1 MVKIRYVQYIT
12 GHLTF
17 QVIFF
22 VLQGIIFALPEKERK
37 ELAVKYF
44 TDGYNCAQSV
54 ALAFADLVDIKSETL
69 AKLSSSFGG
78 GMGRLRE
85 VCGAVSGMTMVAG
98 FLSPCPTADDP
109 AAKKANYALVQHFA
123 EKFREQNGAIVCRT
137 LLGLDH
143 TKDEPTPSPRT
154 AEYYKKRPCAELVGD
169 AARIIAEW
177 LLAIGY

>member
-1 MVKIRYVQYIT
+1 M
-12 GHLTF
+12 
-17 QVIFF
+17 
-22 VLQGIIFALPEKERK
+22 FAATIAAP
-37 ELAVKYF
+37 
-44 TDGYNCAQSV
+44 
-54 ALAFADLVDIKSETL
+54 
-69 AKLSSSFGG
+69 FGG

-109 AAKKANYALVQHFA
+109 AAKRANYALVQHFA
-123 EKFREQNGAIVCRT
+123 EKFRATNGAIVCRT

-169 AARIIAEW
+169 AARVIAEY
-177 LLAIGY
+177 LLENK